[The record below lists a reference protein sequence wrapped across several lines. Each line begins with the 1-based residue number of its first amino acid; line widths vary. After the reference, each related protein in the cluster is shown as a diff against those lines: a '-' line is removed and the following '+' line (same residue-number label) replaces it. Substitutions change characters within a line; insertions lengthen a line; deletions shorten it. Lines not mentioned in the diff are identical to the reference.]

1 MQCHTFI
8 TSKNENSNVW
18 ESIKRK
24 KFSWNRFWGIVFF
37 KKLFQFFKNSISF
50 FQLSVTHDDIFGD
63 YSCEATNKMGKLTR
77 KVTLSEGAKAGIPM
91 MQIAKV
97 NRESTTFTILVREF

>member
-1 MQCHTFI
+1 MKSI
-8 TSKNENSNVW
+8 LRNST
-18 ESIKRK
+18 
-24 KFSWNRFWGIVFF
+24 F
-37 KKLFQFFKNSISF
+37 KKIISIFQKFYLSF

>member
-1 MQCHTFI
+1 MQFHFFHMC
-8 TSKNENSNVW
+8 NQ
-18 ESIKRK
+18 RK
-24 KFSWNRFWGIVFF
+24 IVMFEHQKEYFSWNRFWGKKIFFQKIIFKFF
-37 KKLFQFFKNSISF
+37 KIL

-63 YSCEATNKMGKLTR
+63 YSCEAKNKMGKLTR

-97 NRESTTFTILVREF
+97 NRESTTFTILVRRIN

>member
-1 MQCHTFI
+1 M
-8 TSKNENSNVW
+8 K
-18 ESIKRK
+18 SILR
-24 KFSWNRFWGIVFF
+24 NNFF
-37 KKLFQFFKNSISF
+37 LKKLFQFYKKIYLFFF

>member
-1 MQCHTFI
+1 MREHQKEKI
-8 TSKNENSNVW
+8 LVK
-18 ESIKRK
+18 SILRNNFLK
-24 KFSWNRFWGIVFF
+24 KIISILQ
-37 KKLFQFFKNSISF
+37 KIYLFF

>member
-1 MQCHTFI
+1 MREHQKEKKI
-8 TSKNENSNVW
+8 LVK
-18 ESIKRK
+18 SILR
-24 KFSWNRFWGIVFF
+24 NNF
-37 KKLFQFFKNSISF
+37 KKRNYFNFTKNLFIYF

>member
-1 MQCHTFI
+1 M
-8 TSKNENSNVW
+8 K
-18 ESIKRK
+18 SILR
-24 KFSWNRFWGIVFF
+24 NNFF
-37 KKLFQFFKNSISF
+37 KKIISIFQKFYLSF

>member
-1 MQCHTFI
+1 MKSI
-8 TSKNENSNVW
+8 LRNS
-18 ESIKRK
+18 I
-24 KFSWNRFWGIVFF
+24 F
-37 KKLFQFFKNSISF
+37 KKIISIFQKFYLSF

>member
-1 MQCHTFI
+1 MRQHQKERI
-8 TSKNENSNVW
+8 LVK
-18 ESIKRK
+18 SILR
-24 KFSWNRFWGIVFF
+24 NNFF
-37 KKLFQFFKNSISF
+37 KKNYFNFSKILFIFF

>member
-1 MQCHTFI
+1 M
-8 TSKNENSNVW
+8 K
-18 ESIKRK
+18 SILR
-24 KFSWNRFWGIVFF
+24 NNFF
-37 KKLFQFFKNSISF
+37 KKKLFQFFKNSIYFF

>member
-1 MQCHTFI
+1 MKSILRNNFFFLKIISILQKFYLFI
-8 TSKNENSNVW
+8 Y
-18 ESIKRK
+18 
-24 KFSWNRFWGIVFF
+24 FF
-37 KKLFQFFKNSISF
+37 F

>member
-1 MQCHTFI
+1 MREHQKEKILVKSILRNNFFLKYYFNF
-8 TSKNENSNVW
+8 SK
-18 ESIKRK
+18 IL
-24 KFSWNRFWGIVFF
+24 
-37 KKLFQFFKNSISF
+37 LFF